1 MLFKLFYY
9 GDDENQNL
17 LYNFNDILV
26 KTVNTCNYLDTF
38 EGVIFLNS
46 IVWIGDTLMTYSNS
60 FPDIIAEIINL
71 FLFSRWFFKILD
83 SMSILADLADF
94 STIVESL
101 VVHHDEYN
109 WGRLLAK
116 ALKLLT
122 QFFASGTASLIWT
135 WIE

>member
-46 IVWIGDTLMTYSNS
+46 IVWFGDTLMTYSDL
-60 FPDIIAEIINL
+60 FPEIISEIINS
-71 FLFSRWFFKILD
+71 FFYWRWLIKILD
-83 SMSILADLADF
+83 SLSILADMADF

-101 VVHHDEYN
+101 VVHQD
-109 WGRLLAK
+109 
-116 ALKLLT
+116 
-122 QFFASGTASLIWT
+122 
-135 WIE
+135 